1 MKKELL
7 AIIPARAGSTR
18 IPNKNIRD
26 FFGKPL
32 VARAILQAK
41 SNKLIDRVIV
51 DTDSPKIAA
60 IAKKYGAE
68 APYLRPKRLAGSKAQ
83 VIDAIIHLLN
93 RLKEKEKYEPT
104 HVMILQTTSPLRE
117 HRDINACWNL
127 MRQTDATTVLTVA
140 PTHPRLYHLDAGKNI
155 VLANRFAKNSTNVQ
169 DWRSAYLLN
178 GCFVYIIK
186 TSALLKE
193 RSVITK
199 NTKAVV
205 CDRWRSVDLDTPE
218 DWAMAELLHKNRKFI
233 ASRIKQV

>member
-7 AIIPARAGSTR
+7 AIIPARAGSAR
-18 IPNKNIRD
+18 IPKKNIRN

-32 VARAILQAK
+32 IAHTILQAR

-51 DTDSPKIAA
+51 DTDSPKIAS

-83 VIDAIIHLLN
+83 VIDAIILLLG
-93 RLKEKEKYEPT
+93 RLKKDEGYEPT

-117 HRDINACWNL
+117 HRDINVCWDL
-127 MRQTDATTVLTVA
+127 MRRTNAATVLTVA
-140 PTHPRLYHLDAGKNI
+140 PTHPRLYHLDEKRNI
-155 VLANRFAKNSTNVQ
+155 VLANRFTKNSTNVQ
-169 DWRSAYLLN
+169 DWRPGYILN
-178 GCFVYIIK
+178 GCFVYIVK

-205 CDRWRSVDLDTPE
+205 CDKWRSVDLDTPE
-218 DWAMAELLHKNRKFI
+218 DWAMAELLYKNRKFI
-233 ASRIKQV
+233 ASRIKKI